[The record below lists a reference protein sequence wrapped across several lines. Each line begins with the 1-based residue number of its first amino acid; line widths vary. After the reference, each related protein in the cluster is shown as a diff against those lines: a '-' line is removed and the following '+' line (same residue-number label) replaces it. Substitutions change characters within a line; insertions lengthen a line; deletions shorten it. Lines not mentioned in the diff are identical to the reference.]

1 MSCAFESCE
10 TVLEAELE
18 AGGQGCAMVGGC
30 VLARFGPAP
39 RPKPTTPVR
48 RRQRP
53 QARLFGEAVGK
64 ARRKLERAGGGPR
77 PAVDLGRGQAS

>member
-1 MSCAFESCE
+1 MTSCAFEACSD
-10 TVLEAELE
+10 VLA
-18 AGGQGCAMVGGC
+18 AGAPGCAMVGGC
-30 VLARFGPAP
+30 IPLRFGNPP

-64 ARRKLERAGGGPR
+64 SGRRKRERAGGGPR
-77 PAVDLGRGQAS
+77 PAVDLGRVGV